1 MAMRQLLIPDSGP
14 AMLTLAE
21 PLTLDVIGRLE
32 SGLANLLSKLRQEL
46 LGDQPDPGHLE
57 FESWSLNLHFTKEIA

>member
-1 MAMRQLLIPDSGP
+1 MTMRQLLIPDSGQSV
-14 AMLTLAE
+14 LTLAE

-46 LGDQPDPGHLE
+46 RGDQPDPGDLE

>member
-1 MAMRQLLIPDSGP
+1 MTMRQLLIPESGS

-32 SGLANLLSKLRQEL
+32 AGLANLLSKLRQEL
-46 LGDQPDPGHLE
+46 RGDQADPGDLE